1 MRRILLLALIY
12 SSLAACSHRQ
22 PSQVTA
28 CAFTAYP
35 LSVGDTRQ
43 AATGREFEAV
53 LARAMTPAP
62 PGKSATTPQPSIL
75 VLSGGSQHGAF
86 GAGFFAGLPQIP
98 NYKMVTAISTGSL
111 QSTFLF
117 LANSPVPSD
126 RRYAAYMPHGAG
138 QLHSNTGD
146 LAAAYSISKEG
157 DLLDVG
163 GFGQIGGVIRGSIAN
178 FKPLRGVLA
187 GLLSEQTLKAV
198 GSAYDPDPQLGRR
211 LLVGVADT
219 VDGNGYAIDMT
230 ELAHRL
236 VAGTQDFATVQSCY
250 IDALIASSSVPL
262 AVAPVTLDVRA
273 DATTA
278 RTTQHMY
285 IDGGARFGVFYKQ
298 IDAVM
303 RGTGSPEVTLIVNGS
318 LYGKPWLDKNGKPQT
333 EWSAISL
340 GLRSVDILENQVYRF
355 SVENIQ
361 RLGEAN
367 GHTKFAFISSEGLA
381 PQWPAP
387 EQYVWN
393 GKSCGDWSAIDSAAG
408 VTEFHPNY
416 MKCIVAYGQA
426 RGKAEAWNS
435 P

>member
-1 MRRILLLALIY
+1 MRASLLIALSSALLAG
-12 SSLAACSHRQ
+12 CSHRQ
-22 PSQVTA
+22 PSHIAA
-28 CAFTAYP
+28 CAFTAHP

-43 AATGREFEAV
+43 ATGREFEAV

-62 PGKSATTPQPSIL
+62 PGGATKTPQPSIL

-98 NYKMVTAISTGSL
+98 DYKMVTGVSTGAL

-117 LANSPVPSD
+117 LANSPVPPD
-126 RRYAAYMPHGAG
+126 RRYAPYMPQVPGPA
-138 QLHSNTGD
+138 HSNTGD

-157 DLLDVG
+157 DLLEVG
-163 GFGQIGGVIRGSIAN
+163 DFGQIGGVIRGSIGN
-178 FKPLRGVLA
+178 FRPLRTVLS
-187 GLLSEQTLKAV
+187 GLFSEQTLKAV
-198 GSAYDPDPQLGRR
+198 GETYDPDPQLGRR
-211 LLVGVADT
+211 LLVGVTDT
-219 VDGNGYAIDMT
+219 VDGNGYAIDLT

-236 VAGTQDFATVQSCY
+236 VAGTQDFATVQGCY
-250 IDALIASSSVPL
+250 IDAVIASSSVPL
-262 AVAPVTLDVRA
+262 AVAPVTLDMRTDPA
-273 DATTA
+273 SA

-285 IDGGARFGVFYKQ
+285 VDGGARFGVFYKQ
-298 IDAVM
+298 IDQVM
-303 RGTGSPEVTLIVNGS
+303 HGTGAPDLTLIVNGF
-318 LYGKPWLDKNGKPQT
+318 LYGRPWLDKRGLPQAK
-333 EWSAISL
+333 WSSISL

-361 RLGEAN
+361 RLSEVN
-367 GHTKFAFISSEGLA
+367 GRTKFAFISSQGLP

-393 GKSCGDWSAIDSAAG
+393 GRNCADWNAVDRKAG

-416 MKCIVAYGQA
+416 MKCIVAYGRE
-426 RGKAEAWNS
+426 RGKASAWNA

>member
-1 MRRILLLALIY
+1 MRAILLFVLA
-12 SSLAACSHRQ
+12 SVVLAGCSHRQ
-22 PSQVTA
+22 PSHVTA
-28 CAFTAYP
+28 CAFIAYP
-35 LSVGDTRQ
+35 LNVGDTRQ
-43 AATGREFEAV
+43 ATGREFEAV
-53 LARAMTPAP
+53 LARAMTPP
-62 PGKSATTPQPSIL
+62 PPDKAANTPPPSIL

-98 NYKMVTAISTGSL
+98 DYKMVTGVSTGAL

-117 LANSPVPSD
+117 LANSPVPPD
-126 RRYAAYMPHGAG
+126 RRYAAYMPQQPG
-138 QLHSNTGD
+138 QKRSNAGD

-163 GFGQIGGVIRGSIAN
+163 DFGEVGGVIRGSIGN
-178 FKPLRGVLA
+178 FRPLRSVLS

-198 GSAYDPDPQLGRR
+198 GQSYDHDPQLGRR
-211 LLVGVADT
+211 LLVGVTDT
-219 VDGNGYAIDMT
+219 VDGNGYAIDLT

-236 VAGTQDFATVQSCY
+236 VAGTQDFSTVQGCY

-262 AVAPVTLDVRA
+262 AVAPVTLDMRVDPTSA
-273 DATTA
+273 LTT
-278 RTTQHMY
+278 RHMY
-285 IDGGARFGVFYKQ
+285 VDGGARFGVFYKQ
-298 IDAVM
+298 IDEIM
-303 RGTGSPEVTLIVNGS
+303 RGSGAPDVTLIVNGF
-318 LYGKPWLDKNGKPQT
+318 LYGGPWLDKNGLPQT
-333 EWSAISL
+333 KWSAISL

-361 RLGEAN
+361 RLGQVN
-367 GHTKFAFISSEGLA
+367 GRIKFAFISSQGLP

-393 GKSCGDWSAIDSAAG
+393 GKSCTDWSAIDSQAG

-416 MKCIVAYGQA
+416 MKCIVAYGHE
-426 RGKAEAWNS
+426 RGEAKAWNT

>member
-1 MRRILLLALIY
+1 MRKILLLALA
-12 SSLAACSHRQ
+12 SCLLGSCSHRQ
-22 PSQVTA
+22 PSHVAA

-35 LSVGDTRQ
+35 LSVGDTQ
-43 AATGREFEAV
+43 VGGNNFEAV

-62 PGKSATTPQPSIL
+62 PDKAATTPSPSIL

-86 GAGFFAGLPQIP
+86 GAGFFAGLQQIP
-98 NYKMVTAISTGSL
+98 DYKMVTAISTGAL

-117 LANSPVPSD
+117 LANKPVPTD
-126 RRYAAYMPHGAG
+126 RRYAAYMPQDPVQAHT
-138 QLHSNTGD
+138 NTGD
-146 LAAAYSISKEG
+146 LAAAYSISREG
-157 DLLDVG
+157 DLLAVG
-163 GFGQIGGVIRGSIAN
+163 GFGQIGGVIRGSIGD
-178 FKPLRGVLA
+178 FGPLRAVLA
-187 GLLSEQTLKAV
+187 GLLSEQTLKDV
-198 GSAYDPDPQLGRR
+198 GATYDPDPQIGRR
-211 LLVGVADT
+211 LLVGVTDT

-236 VAGTQDFATVQSCY
+236 VARTQDFTTVQGCY

-262 AVAPVTLDVRA
+262 AVAPVTLDVSVGPA
-273 DATTA
+273 SA

-298 IDAVM
+298 IDEVM
-303 RGTGSPEVTLIVNGS
+303 RGTGAPDVTLIVNGF
-318 LYGKPWLDKNGKPQT
+318 LYGKPWLDKGGQPQT
-333 EWSAISL
+333 KWSAISL

-367 GHTKFAFISSEGLA
+367 GRTKFAFISSQGLP

-387 EQYVWN
+387 ELYVWN
-393 GKSCGDWSAIDSAAG
+393 GKSCADWSVVDGQAG

-416 MKCIVAYGQA
+416 MKCVVAYGRA
-426 RGKAEAWNS
+426 RGMARAWNT